1 MGRKP
6 KELPETR
13 RQIMNKHLKKRT
25 YQSYIWNPVG
35 HITKI
40 VSKIHRIILT
50 GNIIFNELNEILG
63 PLKEN
68 KRFPYSKKNKDKGY
82 KKMYD
87 GSKDG
92 FKYQVFR
99 YPLKTGMP
107 KILIQINPPEGVSIR
122 KYKSFLTQLN
132 TPFPNLGL
140 SKVEYTIDL
149 YCKDYMLAKLLFD
162 VLSRTLFVPW
172 VRNPPT
178 IYAESFSTGK
188 MKNRTMEISD
198 EIIVYER
205 GDDKDKTREG
215 WEEVKINRVRL
226 EYKPLKEKLTGKDLY
241 KLSDF
246 IISCKFYELNKDVWQ
261 FKKFEGSNRLPGELD
276 FYLADGTYQGEYI
289 ANRKIKKIP
298 KKYRVDVEELARLKD
313 ELLDAMRSYDVRWEA
328 LV

>member
-6 KELPETR
+6 KALPETR
-13 RQIMNKHLKKRT
+13 RQIMNKHLIKRT

-50 GNIIFNELNEILG
+50 GNVIFNELNEKIG

-68 KRFPYSKKNKDKGY
+68 YRFPYSKKDKGQGY
-82 KKMYD
+82 RKMYD
-87 GSKDG
+87 GIKDN

-99 YPLKTGMP
+99 YPLKPRMP
-107 KILIQINPPEGVSIR
+107 KILIQINPPEGISIR
-122 KYKSFLTQLN
+122 NHKSFLTQLN
-132 TPFPNLGL
+132 ALIPGLGL

-172 VRNPPT
+172 QRDPPT
-178 IYAESFSTGK
+178 IYAESFSTGVK
-188 MKNRTMEISD
+188 KNRTMDISE

-205 GDDKDKTREG
+205 GDDKDKTDEG

-246 IISCKFYELNKDVWQ
+246 LISCKFIELNKNVWQ
-261 FKKFEGSNRLPGELD
+261 FKKFEGSNRLPGELE
-276 FYLADGTYQGEYI
+276 FYPTDGTYQGEHV
-289 ANRKIKKIP
+289 ANNKIKKIP
-298 KKYRVDVEELARLKD
+298 KKNRVDVEELARLKD
-313 ELLDAMRSYDVRWEA
+313 ELLDAMRAYDMRWEA